1 MTFVPL
7 RIRDKPFSCQLLK
20 AKHTLSTFSMYEF
33 AVTPAVTQLRRP
45 GVIITEITPESL
57 AQELELAP
65 NDRIVRVNGR
75 PVRDYLDF
83 RFQTAGETDLIFQ
96 VKKPN
101 GETVEIEFDRD
112 ESEDFGLMFEQIVP
126 RQCANEC
133 IFCFCKGNP
142 EDARP
147 SLFVRDE
154 DIRLSFLYG
163 NYTTLS
169 SITEDEMKRI
179 IEQRLSPQ
187 YVSVHATDLK
197 TRAYLLGVDESR
209 ADISD
214 KLKRL
219 LDADIELHA
228 QVVLCP
234 EINDGAILEKT
245 LRDLAAYYPKVV
257 STAVVPVALTRYN
270 TDERLTRVTPE
281 FCRRTIK
288 EVEKLQKE
296 FRRTLGVTFA
306 FLGDEIYIK
315 AGAEIPSRRHYG
327 NYPQI
332 EDGVGMVRSFVDR
345 FERVFKRRA
354 VITQSSKSVRTHQFA
369 SIPGDQFSKIDDR
382 VPNTGFG
389 TVITGEMFAPIMRE
403 QIDRY
408 NKMKGSRLN
417 VLSAPNTYFGGDVS
431 VAGLLTAQDLLAIRD
446 SVVGDFVIIP
456 KHTIKS
462 DEPIFLDGVTL
473 DDLKRQFGVPVF
485 PLDSQELIAL
495 LSATASNLRDST
507 LAYPE

>member
-1 MTFVPL
+1 
-7 RIRDKPFSCQLLK
+7 
-20 AKHTLSTFSMYEF
+20 MYEF
-33 AVTPAVTQLRRP
+33 AVTPAITQLRRP
-45 GVIITEITPESL
+45 GVIITEVTPESL
-57 AQELELAP
+57 AEELELEP
-65 NDRIVRVNGR
+65 NDRITRVNGR

-96 VKKPN
+96 VKKPD
-101 GETVEIEFDRD
+101 GETIEIEFDRD

-133 IFCFCKGNP
+133 LFCFCKGNP

-197 TRAYLLGVDESR
+197 TRAYLLGVEESR

-214 KLKRL
+214 KLERL
-219 LDADIELHA
+219 LAADIELHA

-245 LRDLAAYYPKVV
+245 LRDLAAHYPKVV

-281 FCRRTIK
+281 FCQRTIK

-296 FRRTLGVTFA
+296 FRKTLGVTFA

-315 AGAEIPSRRHYG
+315 AGADIPSRRHYG

-332 EDGVGMVRSFVDR
+332 EDGVGMVRSFTAG
-345 FERVFKRRA
+345 FERILQRKKAETNVGRNLRTNPAAIFPKD
-354 VITQSSKSVRTHQFA
+354 QSKDAA
-369 SIPGDQFSKIDDR
+369 SQLPSD
-382 VPNTGFG
+382 FG
-389 TVITGEMFAPIMRE
+389 TMITGEMFAPILRE
-403 QIDRY
+403 QIDKY
-408 NKMKGSRLN
+408 NAMFGTRFT
-417 VLSAPNTYFGGDVS
+417 VLAVPNTYFGGDVS
-431 VAGLLTAQDLLAIRD
+431 VAGLLTGQDLLAVKDDI
-446 SVVGDFVIIP
+446 VGDFVTIP
-456 KHTIKS
+456 KVIIKS
-462 DEPIFLDGVTL
+462 DEPILLDGMSFDEL
-473 DDLKRQFGVPVF
+473 QSRFSVPVI
-485 PLDSQELIAL
+485 PVDLEIL
-495 LSATASNLRDST
+495 ST
-507 LAYPE
+507 LLRY

>member
-1 MTFVPL
+1 MPTRGTKL
-7 RIRDKPFSCQLLK
+7 
-20 AKHTLSTFSMYEF
+20 TLGSFDMYEF

-45 GVIITEITPESL
+45 GVIITEVAPDSL
-57 AQELELAP
+57 AEELELEP

-75 PVRDYLDF
+75 MVRDYLDF
-83 RFQTAGETDLIFQ
+83 RFQTAGETDLTFQ
-96 VKKPN
+96 VKKPD

-133 IFCFCKGNP
+133 LFCFCKGNP

-197 TRAYLLGVDESR
+197 TRAYLLGVEESR

-214 KLKRL
+214 KLDRL
-219 LDADIELHA
+219 LAADIELHA

-245 LRDLAAYYPKVV
+245 LRDLAAHYPKVV

-281 FCRRTIK
+281 FCRRTVR
-288 EVEKLQKE
+288 EVEKLQRE
-296 FRRTLGVTFA
+296 FRKTLGVTFA
-306 FLGDEIYIK
+306 FLGDEIYLK
-315 AGAEIPSRRHYG
+315 GGLEIPSRRHYG

-332 EDGVGMVRSFVDR
+332 EDGIGMVRSFVNS
-345 FERVFKRRA
+345 FEKFLSSVHAETSERA
-354 VITQSSKSVRTHQFA
+354 DVRTHA
-369 SIPGDQFSKIDDR
+369 AAMVPGIESVPADR
-382 VPNTGFG
+382 IAVSDFG
-389 TVITGEMFAPIMRE
+389 TILTGEMFAPILRE
-403 QIDRY
+403 QIEKY
-408 NKMKGSRLN
+408 NELSGSQLH
-417 VLSAPNTYFGGDVS
+417 VLAVPNTYFGGDVS
-431 VAGLLTAQDLLAIRD
+431 VAGLLTGQDLLAVKDQI
-446 SVVGDFVIIP
+446 VGDFVTIP
-456 KHTIKS
+456 KITIKS
-462 DEPIFLDGVTL
+462 DEPIFLDGMKFE
-473 DDLKRQFGVPVF
+473 DLQKQFPVPVI
-485 PLDSQELIAL
+485 PVDNEILISMLEQKKAD
-495 LSATASNLRDST
+495 R
-507 LAYPE
+507 